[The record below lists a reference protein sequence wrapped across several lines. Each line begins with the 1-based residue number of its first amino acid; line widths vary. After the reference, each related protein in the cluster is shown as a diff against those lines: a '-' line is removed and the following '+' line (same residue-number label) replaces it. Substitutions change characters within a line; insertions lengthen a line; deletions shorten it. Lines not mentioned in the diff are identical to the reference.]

1 MGKVKCITA
10 GWPGGLGG
18 RRLTITQLTQARC
31 STVAQGGDGD
41 VRAMVYGSR
50 ANLVIIDPIPV
61 LRKHRVAGSWD
72 PASAVTRRPT
82 SPGPLPIVHDD
93 GPAP

>member
-1 MGKVKCITA
+1 MIVRLQTSYPARSEAAGDHRTLLASDQVTTEHYLLLAKHRFMGKVKCITA

-41 VRAMVYGSR
+41 VRGYGLWFPR
-50 ANLVIIDPIPV
+50 
-61 LRKHRVAGSWD
+61 
-72 PASAVTRRPT
+72 
-82 SPGPLPIVHDD
+82 
-93 GPAP
+93 

>member
-1 MGKVKCITA
+1 MVMCA
-10 GWPGGLGG
+10 
-18 RRLTITQLTQARC
+18 AR
-31 STVAQGGDGD
+31 
-41 VRAMVYGSR
+41 VYGSR